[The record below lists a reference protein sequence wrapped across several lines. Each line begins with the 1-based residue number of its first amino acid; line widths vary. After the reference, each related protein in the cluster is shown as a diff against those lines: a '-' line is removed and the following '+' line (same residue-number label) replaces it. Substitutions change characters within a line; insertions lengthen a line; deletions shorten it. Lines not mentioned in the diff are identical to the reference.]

1 LSNCWI
7 FTTPTVSEA
16 PFAWNPL
23 MERFRIDR
31 AVSVV
36 EVSPG
41 VYKQV
46 RYDTYTNEIGAENLP
61 PNPNEQDTDFWPA
74 QSAGL
79 HYFRGGYEWMV
90 DDQVRADIIAS
101 GAATA
106 ANFVPCPGTSLGYGE
121 GGYGFG
127 GYGGSV

>member
-1 LSNCWI
+1 MACWI

-41 VYKQV
+41 VYKQT
-46 RYDTYTNEIGAENLP
+46 RYDAYTNEIGATNLP
-61 PNPNEQDTDFWPA
+61 VNPNEQDADFWPA
-74 QSAGL
+74 PQAGL
-79 HYFRGGYEWMV
+79 HYFRGGYEWKV
-90 DDQVRADIIAS
+90 DSQTRVDIIAS

-106 ANFVPCPGTSLGYGE
+106 ANFVPCNGTGYGE
-121 GGYGFG
+121 GGYGEGGFG
-127 GYGGSV
+127 G